1 MACKVKPLIVAALS
15 LCGSVALAFDART
28 NYILHCQGC
37 HTADGS
43 GLEDRVPNLRP
54 ILVPFAGTPEG
65 RKYLVQVPGV
75 AQSPLSDAE
84 TAAVLNWMLR
94 NLAEQKQVAGLRAF
108 TAKEVAS
115 YRATR
120 LIEVRAKRA
129 ELLASIADGKRQK
142 VR

>member
-1 MACKVKPLIVAALS
+1 LASRNKPLIVAALS
-15 LCGSVALAFDART
+15 LCGSGALAYDAQT

-54 ILVPFAGTPEG
+54 TLVPFAGTREG
-65 RKYLVQVPGV
+65 RQYLVQVPGV

-108 TAKEVAS
+108 TAMEVAS

-129 ELLASIADGKRQK
+129 QLLARIADEKR
-142 VR
+142 

>member
-1 MACKVKPLIVAALS
+1 LAFRVKPLIVAALS
-15 LCGSVALAFDART
+15 LCGSMALAFDART

-54 ILVPFAGTPEG
+54 TLVPFSGTPEG
-65 RKYLVQVPGV
+65 RMYLVQVPGV

-94 NLAEQKQVAGLRAF
+94 KFAEPKQVAGLKAF
-108 TAKEVAS
+108 TEEEVAR

-120 LIEVRAKRA
+120 MIEVRATRA
-129 ELLASIADGKRQK
+129 RLLAEFNLPDR
-142 VR
+142 